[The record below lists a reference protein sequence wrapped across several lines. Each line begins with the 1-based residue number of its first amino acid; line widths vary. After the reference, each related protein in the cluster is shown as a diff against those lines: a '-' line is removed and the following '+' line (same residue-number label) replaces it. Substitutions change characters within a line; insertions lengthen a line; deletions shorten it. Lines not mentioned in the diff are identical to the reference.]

1 MNFEVK
7 PFGSEYFFEEE
18 SNVEELFYTYSGLRI
33 IIETQKRKFVPV
45 VLEVYF
51 RYVNAF
57 RCLDEGDLSAYRES
71 GKFKTPHHIFEIHS
85 GGWSNGELLE
95 SGILSVSSSVSAPE
109 WFIKTTNKC
118 VTVLSGSEPLLREST
133 RYAAQKDYVE

>member
-85 GGWSNGELLE
+85 GGWSNGNCSKAEFYR
-95 SGILSVSSSVSAPE
+95 SPRRSARRNGLSKQPINA
-109 WFIKTTNKC
+109 
-118 VTVLSGSEPLLREST
+118 
-133 RYAAQKDYVE
+133 